1 MTPGVVVL
9 LMAAALVLV
18 LAGAAHG
25 ATRHVRVSDETPR
38 TADEGIWTVAPGTTG
53 TTCPT
58 RPRFTAVTDAS
69 GGTSFSYRAR
79 PGQVIVGARG
89 LGVRRVRAM
98 LRTTAG
104 RARLPRIEMTTDR
117 AVDARRLPWF
127 AERTG
132 SHRIVTAI
140 LANADDSGYSG
151 VRLGYAPRRGTSAKL
166 ILPPGTVRTRL
177 PGCPKV
183 TGYPPI
189 YARNITRAAGARA
202 SAPTVSVT
210 TNADGTAKRVTAP
223 ADRGPAFRLALA
235 LPRDQVAPP
244 GAVAAI
250 RHEAEVVTDWFAG
263 QSANDARPRW
273 IRDRSGRI
281 DVRVV
286 NLPRSTAEY
295 NGGTQGP
302 VLDDVKAASRP
313 VTGLVVDVVWI
324 AAGMPQIQPCGVA
337 TSSSV
342 GNGPFLPTG
351 AVLWQTACDV
361 TPSSDSAWP
370 DGGTYL
376 LAHEMAHLFGAV
388 QACAPHYDGTGH
400 VVGSPTDIL
409 NEDGLDWQHLM
420 LDPGYDDYLYTGNDC
435 DIARSPM
442 WTVTPTRPAG

>member
-1 MTPGVVVL
+1 MC
-9 LMAAALVLV
+9 AALVLV

-25 ATRHVRVSDETPR
+25 ATRHVRVSDEIPR
-38 TADEGIWTVAPGTTG
+38 TSNEGIWTIAPGPTG

-58 RPRFTAVTDAS
+58 RPRFTAVIDAD

-79 PGQVIVGARG
+79 TGQIIVGARG
-89 LGVRRVRAM
+89 LGVQRVRAM

-132 SHRIVTAI
+132 PHRIVMAI
-140 LANADDSGYSG
+140 LANADGSGYSG
-151 VRLGYAPRRGTSAKL
+151 VRIGYTPRMGTSAKL
-166 ILPPGTVRTRL
+166 ILPPGAVRTTL
-177 PGCPKV
+177 PGCPRV

-189 YARNITRAAGARA
+189 YARNIARAAGVRA
-202 SAPTVSVT
+202 SAPSGSVAT
-210 TNADGTAKRVTAP
+210 TADGTAKRVTAP
-223 ADRGPAFRLALA
+223 VDRGPAFRLTLA
-235 LPRDQVAPP
+235 LPRDQAAPP

-263 QSANDARPRW
+263 QSANGARPRW

-281 DVRVV
+281 DVRIVD
-286 NLPRSTAEY
+286 LPRSTAEY

-302 VLDDVKAASRP
+302 VLQDVKAASRP
-313 VTGLVVDVVWI
+313 VAGLVVDVVWI
-324 AAGMPQIQPCGVA
+324 AAGVPQIHPCGVA

-361 TPSSDSAWP
+361 TPSIDSAWP

-409 NEDGLDWQHLM
+409 NEDGLDWQHLV
-420 LDPGYDDYLYTGNDC
+420 LDPGYDDYLYTGNAC

-442 WTVTPTRPAG
+442 WTVAPIRPAG